1 MSKFSDIKKELSNLE
16 ALERELHLKQLQI
29 NRLLTITQ
37 AINNNV
43 SAQGLYD
50 MYNSFLSWEMGVKK
64 MALYVLQNGLWK
76 CTSSIGISEEL
87 IQLDIS
93 DRFPNYQRLKNID
106 EDKDHPLISEFA
118 VVIPVMHKKSP
129 IAYTFIGGFDRDED
143 MYNKVQFIT
152 TITNIIAVAIENKR
166 LFKQQIEQERYK
178 REMELASEMQR
189 LLIPAVLPSG
199 KNYELASVYRPHLG
213 VGGDYFDV
221 VDFDEDIIAFC
232 IADISGK
239 GIAAALLM
247 SNFQANFHTLIK
259 ERSELEIFIRDLN
272 ESLFRITQGEKFLT
286 FFVAEFN
293 KKTRVL
299 EYINAGHNPPVM
311 VMNQQAHFLTK
322 GCTIL
327 GSFHELPEI
336 ELGRVTLDGEALILT
351 FTDGLTD
358 IKNDEEIY
366 FSEELLQQFALQ
378 NSILSASEF
387 NESLME
393 HIEKFKGQQSYP
405 DDVAILTCKI
415 HKD

>member
-1 MSKFSDIKKELSNLE
+1 MSKFSEIKKELSNLE
-16 ALERELHLKQLQI
+16 SLERSLHLKQLQI

-64 MALYVLQNGLWK
+64 MALYVMNDDTWK
-76 CTSSIGISEEL
+76 CISSIGISDEMT
-87 IQLDIS
+87 QLDIS
-93 DRFPNYQRLKNID
+93 DRLPNYQRLKNIE
-106 EDKDHPLISEFA
+106 EDKDHPLISNFD
-118 VVIPVMHKKSP
+118 VVIPVMHKLSP

-166 LFKQQIEQERYK
+166 LFKRQIEQERYN
-178 REMELASEMQR
+178 REMELASDMQG
-189 LLIPAVLPSG
+189 LLIPSFLPSG
-199 KNYELASVYRPHLG
+199 KNYELASIYKPHLG
-213 VGGDYFDV
+213 IGGDYYDV
-221 VDFDEDIIAFC
+221 VEFDEDIIAFC

-247 SNFQANFHTLIK
+247 ANFQANFHTLIK
-259 ERSELEIFIRDLN
+259 ERSDLDIFVRDLN

-293 KKTRVL
+293 KKTRLL
-299 EYINAGHNPPVM
+299 EYVNAGHNPPVM
-311 VMNQQAHFLTK
+311 VMKNEAHLLKK

-327 GSFHELPEI
+327 GSFNEIPEI
-336 ELGRVTLDGEALILT
+336 EVGSLTLEEEALILT

-358 IKNDEEIY
+358 IQNETGEY
-366 FSEELLQQFALQ
+366 FSEDLLKIFALD
-378 NSILSASEF
+378 NCVLGAEDF
-387 NESLME
+387 NEQLMQK
-393 HIEKFKGQQSYP
+393 IEEFKGNQKYP
-405 DDVAILTCKI
+405 DDIAVLTCKI
-415 HKD
+415 RKN